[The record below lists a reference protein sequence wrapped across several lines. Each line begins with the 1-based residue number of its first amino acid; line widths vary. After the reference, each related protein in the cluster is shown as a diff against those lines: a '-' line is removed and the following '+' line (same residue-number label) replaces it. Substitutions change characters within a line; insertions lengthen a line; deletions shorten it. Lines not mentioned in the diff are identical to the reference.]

1 MRAGLTRRLR
11 HGVIA
16 LAAAAALGASA
27 PAQADPI
34 SIITVAAY
42 AAGSAGVMGMTMAIA
57 TYVSMGAS
65 LVGGVMARRK
75 AKRAAA
81 RARDAQAANLQDRCV
96 TLMTAEPEPRVVYG
110 RCTVGGWVID
120 KITSSKTYMDDA
132 GRVKTKP
139 DAYQHIVIGITC
151 HEVEAIHDVF
161 MYGEWLNLSGAQ
173 GWVNGGPADAPY
185 GKPHNVA
192 GQSTVT
198 FSNGAATLPAAQIGY
213 TISRIISISRQ
224 VSDSEDVWSG
234 TPTISGANT
243 ISGGPASG
251 IWVVNYEVSKINSSV
266 RVEFFSGRSDQT
278 ASAWLRSV
286 APAYW
291 TEAHR
296 LRGIAGA
303 IITFDLDDSRH
314 QGIPGDLAFDVS
326 GRKVLDPRTGVTAWS
341 RNAALCTYDW
351 MLQRWGLA
359 LAPAD
364 VRDIQALADLC
375 DQQIQLQVG
384 STTTTGPRYTIDGS
398 FGVNADKSGTLA
410 DMTEAMGG
418 FAAQGAAW
426 SLHAGAWTAPVLHI
440 TEDDLAAPIR
450 VVRSSSALEERF
462 NAARASYLP
471 ERSTQ
476 PADADPYVNATFVA
490 ADGRREWSDF
500 TFPFTNHKA
509 RARNLLRQFVEQVRA
524 GLVIQVVG
532 KMQLWPLEVGDRVTV
547 SYARLGLVA
556 DTFRVIDWTWSPGSW
571 VTLTLQRDI
580 EASYDDADA
589 STPDPAP
596 ATRLPNPGLVDT
608 PAGLNAAS
616 GNAHLQKLGDGTI
629 IPRVLVS
636 WNAPASIYMSDPSAR
651 TAVRWRRAMSAVW
664 SEIVVSGDTTST
676 YITGMADKT
685 LIIVSVQHRNSF
697 GAVSPWNSLAHAV
710 VGKSGAP
717 TAPSALTVT
726 ETPTGERFFKFT
738 HVQDLDHAGYIIR
751 ASQTLTDTFSAM
763 TQQVAE
769 WAGDSLTG
777 RSGSPAAGTWRLGAV
792 AFDSSGNL
800 SAPVYV
806 TANLTADVAAA
817 AAAATAA
824 ASAAQ
829 SSANAALGQIQAIS
843 SDGQLSPVEKK
854 QALIDWA
861 ELSGGRLGLEAQA
874 TAYGITLERDSYTA
888 AVVALSDY
896 LSGLSPSWSDTTSST
911 PIVPAV
917 YRSTWNT
924 ALQARQALLVKIA
937 QVAGTLATW
946 GGTTG
951 RPANL
956 AGLSGGEKIRNDQL
970 SQGANI
976 LFDSDFTI
984 GSDASA
990 WVITY
995 RGAANIQQYGVNLAS
1010 GEHMWVLN
1018 RGVGPSTNTLYLNQL
1033 GRTAGGDSDYIEV
1046 ASAPIPVETGK
1057 RYCVSAYTGAHRCM
1071 VSVFPYYYNE
1081 GGIVAHG
1088 YNSAATVENNE
1099 EKNGDGTQG
1108 FASWKRCF
1116 SISEAPAGA
1125 KYLRLMLRKY
1135 NAKAGHEDSWMFA
1148 ARGQVEEVG
1157 AAADQPGPWTVGPS
1171 GARFGENIF
1180 GQAGMDDLAPNSAT
1194 EVIFKIEPAP
1204 PIFQNMIINAY
1215 DLARLS
1221 YIVRR
1226 DEMRV
1231 IIRVSFPY
1239 ILQEPSDPVL
1249 RSRYLF
1255 PAVIIFTGLGLYA
1268 LDVSAVLEPGA
1279 NSFEFTTPAI
1289 VSFARG
1295 TTAHAAAQLSLGSGV
1310 TLEIKGNI
1318 LFSMEMIKA

>member
-1 MRAGLTRRLR
+1 
-11 HGVIA
+11 
-16 LAAAAALGASA
+16 
-27 PAQADPI
+27 
-34 SIITVAAY
+34 
-42 AAGSAGVMGMTMAIA
+42 
-57 TYVSMGAS
+57 
-65 LVGGVMARRK
+65 
-75 AKRAAA
+75 
-81 RARDAQAANLQDRCV
+81 
-96 TLMTAEPEPRVVYG
+96 
-110 RCTVGGWVID
+110 
-120 KITSSKTYMDDA
+120 
-132 GRVKTKP
+132 
-139 DAYQHIVIGITC
+139 
-151 HEVEAIHDVF
+151 
-161 MYGEWLNLSGAQ
+161 
-173 GWVNGGPADAPY
+173 
-185 GKPHNVA
+185 
-192 GQSTVT
+192 
-198 FSNGAATLPAAQIGY
+198 
-213 TISRIISISRQ
+213 
-224 VSDSEDVWSG
+224 
-234 TPTISGANT
+234 
-243 ISGGPASG
+243 
-251 IWVVNYEVSKINSSV
+251 
-266 RVEFFSGRSDQT
+266 
-278 ASAWLRSV
+278 
-286 APAYW
+286 
-291 TEAHR
+291 
-296 LRGIAGA
+296 
-303 IITFDLDDSRH
+303 
-314 QGIPGDLAFDVS
+314 
-326 GRKVLDPRTGVTAWS
+326 
-341 RNAALCTYDW
+341 
-351 MLQRWGLA
+351 
-359 LAPAD
+359 
-364 VRDIQALADLC
+364 
-375 DQQIQLQVG
+375 
-384 STTTTGPRYTIDGS
+384 
-398 FGVNADKSGTLA
+398 
-410 DMTEAMGG
+410 
-418 FAAQGAAW
+418 
-426 SLHAGAWTAPVLHI
+426 
-440 TEDDLAAPIR
+440 
-450 VVRSSSALEERF
+450 
-462 NAARASYLP
+462 
-471 ERSTQ
+471 
-476 PADADPYVNATFVA
+476 
-490 ADGRREWSDF
+490 
-500 TFPFTNHKA
+500 
-509 RARNLLRQFVEQVRA
+509 
-524 GLVIQVVG
+524 
-532 KMQLWPLEVGDRVTV
+532 
-547 SYARLGLVA
+547 
-556 DTFRVIDWTWSPGSW
+556 
-571 VTLTLQRDI
+571 
-580 EASYDDADA
+580 
-589 STPDPAP
+589 
-596 ATRLPNPGLVDT
+596 
-608 PAGLNAAS
+608 
-616 GNAHLQKLGDGTI
+616 
-629 IPRVLVS
+629 
-636 WNAPASIYMSDPSAR
+636 
-651 TAVRWRRAMSAVW
+651 
-664 SEIVVSGDTTST
+664 
-676 YITGMADKT
+676 
-685 LIIVSVQHRNSF
+685 
-697 GAVSPWNSLAHAV
+697 
-710 VGKSGAP
+710 
-717 TAPSALTVT
+717 
-726 ETPTGERFFKFT
+726 
-738 HVQDLDHAGYIIR
+738 
-751 ASQTLTDTFSAM
+751 
-763 TQQVAE
+763 
-769 WAGDSLTG
+769 
-777 RSGSPAAGTWRLGAV
+777 
-792 AFDSSGNL
+792 
-800 SAPVYV
+800 
-806 TANLTADVAAA
+806 
-817 AAAATAA
+817 
-824 ASAAQ
+824 
-829 SSANAALGQIQAIS
+829 
-843 SDGQLSPVEKK
+843 
-854 QALIDWA
+854 
-861 ELSGGRLGLEAQA
+861 
-874 TAYGITLERDSYTA
+874 
-888 AVVALSDY
+888 VVALSDY

-1135 NAKAGHEDSWMFA
+1135 NTKAGHEDSWMFA

-1204 PIFQNMIINAY
+1204 PIFQNMTINAY

>member
-1 MRAGLTRRLR
+1 MRAGLIRRLR
-11 HGVIA
+11 HSVIA

-34 SIITVAAY
+34 TIVTVAAY
-42 AAGSAGVMGMTMAIA
+42 AAGGAGLIAAATA
-57 TYVSMGAS
+57 TYIALGAS
-65 LVGGVMARRK
+65 IVGGVMARRK

-81 RARDAQAANLQDRCV
+81 RNRDAQAASLQDRCV
-96 TLMTAEPEPRVVYG
+96 TLMTAEPEPRVIYG
-110 RCTVGGWVID
+110 RCSVGGWVID
-120 KITSSKTYMDDA
+120 KVTSSKTYMDDA

-139 DAYQHIVIGITC
+139 DAYQHIVIGIAC

-161 MYGEWLNLSGAQ
+161 MYGEWLNLAGAQ

-192 GQSTVT
+192 GQSRVT

-224 VSDSEDVWSG
+224 TGDSEDVWAG
-234 TPTISGANT
+234 TPTVSGANT
-243 ISGGPASG
+243 IAGGPASG
-251 IWVVNYEVSKINSSV
+251 IWVVNYEVSKISSSV

-359 LAPAD
+359 LAQDD
-364 VRDIQALADLC
+364 VRDIRALANLC
-375 DQQIQLQVG
+375 DQQIRLQVG

-426 SLHAGAWTAPVLHI
+426 SLHAGAWTAPVMPI

-450 VVRSSSALEERF
+450 VVRSASALEERF
-462 NAARASYLP
+462 NAARATYLP

-547 SYARLGLVA
+547 THARLGLVA
-556 DTFRVIDWTWSPGSW
+556 DTFRVIDWTWSPGAW

-608 PAGLNAAS
+608 PAGITAAS

-636 WNAPASIYMSDPSAR
+636 WNAPSSIYMSDPSAR
-651 TAVRWRRAMSAVW
+651 TAVRWRRAMDAVW
-664 SEIVVSGDTTST
+664 SEVVVSGDTTSA
-676 YITGMADKT
+676 YLTGMADKT
-685 LIIVSVQHRNSF
+685 LILISVQHRNSF
-697 GAVSPWNSLAHAV
+697 GAVSLWNSFLHQV

-717 TAPSALTVT
+717 TAPTALAVT
-726 ETPTGERFFKFT
+726 EGSNGERIYSVT
-738 HVQDLDHAGYIIR
+738 HTQDLDHAGYLVR
-751 ASQTLTDTFSAM
+751 ASGLLTATWDQM
-763 TQQVAE
+763 TPVAA
-769 WAGDSLTG
+769 WAGPIKQH
-777 RSGSPAAGTWRLGAV
+777 RSGSPGDGQWRFAV
-792 AFDSSGNL
+792 AAYDGGGVF
-800 SAPVYV
+800 SAPVYQNA
-806 TANLTADVAAA
+806 TLT
-817 AAAATAA
+817 
-824 ASAAQ
+824 Q
-829 SSANAALGQIQAIS
+829 QAVGWS
-843 SDGQLSPVEKK
+843 
-854 QALIDWA
+854 
-861 ELSGGRLGLEAQA
+861 ELSN
-874 TAYGITLERDSYTA
+874 
-888 AVVALSDY
+888 
-896 LSGLSPSWSDTTSST
+896 
-911 PIVPAV
+911 VP
-917 YRSTWNT
+917 
-924 ALQARQALLVKIA
+924 
-937 QVAGTLATW
+937 G
-946 GGTTG
+946 
-951 RPANL
+951 NL
-956 AGLSGGEKIRNDQL
+956 AGLTGSERIRNDQL

-984 GSDASA
+984 GLDASA
-990 WVITY
+990 WVIVY

-1033 GRTAGGDSDYIEV
+1033 GRTAGGDGDYIEV

-1057 RYCVSAYTGAHRCM
+1057 RYCVSAYTGARRCM
-1071 VSVFPYYYNE
+1071 VSVFPYYFNE

-1135 NAKAGHEDSWMFA
+1135 NTKAGHEDSWMFA

-1279 NSFEFTTPAI
+1279 NSFEFTAPAI
-1289 VSFARG
+1289 ISFARG

>member
-1 MRAGLTRRLR
+1 MRAGLIRRLR
-11 HGVIA
+11 HSVVA

-34 SIITVAAY
+34 TIVTVAAY
-42 AAGSAGVMGMTMAIA
+42 AAGGAGLIAAATA
-57 TYVSMGAS
+57 TYIALGAS
-65 LVGGVMARRK
+65 IVGGVMARRK

-81 RARDAQAANLQDRCV
+81 RNRDAQAASLQDRCV
-96 TLMTAEPEPRVVYG
+96 TLMTAEPEPRVIYG
-110 RCTVGGWVID
+110 RCSVGGWVID
-120 KITSSKTYMDDA
+120 KVTSSKTYMDDA

-139 DAYQHIVIGITC
+139 DAYQHIVIGIAC

-161 MYGEWLNLSGAQ
+161 MYGEWLNLAGAQ

-224 VSDSEDVWSG
+224 TGDSEDVWAG
-234 TPTISGANT
+234 TPTVSGANT
-243 ISGGPASG
+243 IAGGPASG

-359 LAPAD
+359 LAQDD
-364 VRDIQALADLC
+364 VRDIQALANLC

-426 SLHAGAWTAPVLHI
+426 SLHAGAWTAPVMPI

-450 VVRSSSALEERF
+450 VVRSASALEERF
-462 NAARASYLP
+462 NAARATYLP

-547 SYARLGLVA
+547 TYARLGLVA
-556 DTFRVIDWTWSPGSW
+556 DTFRVIDWTWSPGAW

-608 PAGLNAAS
+608 PAGITAAS

-636 WNAPASIYMSDPSAR
+636 WNAPSSIYMSDPSAR
-651 TAVRWRRAMSAVW
+651 TAVRWRRAMDAVW
-664 SEIVVSGDTTST
+664 SEVVVSGDTTSA
-676 YITGMADKT
+676 YLTGMADKT
-685 LIIVSVQHRNSF
+685 LILISVQHRNSF

-751 ASQTLTDTFSAM
+751 ASQTLTATFSAM

-990 WVITY
+990 WVITH

-1125 KYLRLMLRKY
+1125 KYLRLMLRK
-1135 NAKAGHEDSWMFA
+1135 NCTKAGHEDSWMFA

-1204 PIFQNMIINAY
+1204 PIFQNMTINAY